1 MKQKSTTELKEIKNI
16 RADFPI
22 FNTKINGKELVY
34 LDNTA
39 TTQKPKQVLDA
50 EREYYSTT
58 NANVHRGVYTLAENA
73 TIEFEA
79 ARGKVAQFIGAKT
92 QEVIFTNGTT
102 ASLNMVARM
111 LEMQIHEGDE
121 IVISILEHHSNFVV
135 WQQLALRRKAVLKI
149 IPLDNDYQ
157 LDMMAAAKLITG
169 RTKVVACTYVSNV
182 LGVVTP
188 VVEIVRLAKKVGAYT
203 IIDGAQAVPH
213 LKIDV
218 TALGCDFLAF
228 SGHKMMGPTGIGV
241 LYGREELLRKL
252 EPVVF
257 GGEMVKEVTMVKT
270 SWNDIPYKFEAGTP
284 NIAGAIGLGRAVG
297 YIEALPRDEIHT
309 YLKNLCL
316 YAIAEM
322 KKMKRI
328 TMYGI
333 DCSSRVPVIAFNVEG
348 VHAHD
353 VAEILNREG
362 VCIRA
367 GHHCAMPLHTA
378 LGIQASAR
386 LSLYVYNTKKDVD
399 TFLGGLKRVREVFV

>member
-1 MKQKSTTELKEIKNI
+1 MKRIQVEKKKNADDV

-22 FNTKINGKELVY
+22 FKTKIKGKELVY

-39 TTQKPKQVLDA
+39 TTQKPKQVIDA
-50 EREYYSTT
+50 EVNYYCTT

-73 TIEFEA
+73 TIEYEN
-79 ARGKVAQFIGAKT
+79 ARGKVAHFIGAKT
-92 QEVIFTNGTT
+92 QEVIFTSGTT
-102 ASLNMVARM
+102 MGLNMAAWM
-111 LEMQIHEGDE
+111 LESQIMAGDE
-121 IVISILEHHSNFVV
+121 IVVSIMEHHSNFVP

-149 IPLDNDYQ
+149 IPLTADYQ
-157 LDMMAAAKLITG
+157 LDMAAGARLITA

-182 LGVVTP
+182 LGVINP
-188 VVEIVRLAKKVGAYT
+188 IVELVALAKKVGAYMV
-203 IIDGAQAVPH
+203 IDGAQAAPH

-218 TALGCDFLAF
+218 RELGCDFLAF

-241 LYGREELLRKL
+241 LYGREELLRTL

-257 GGEMVKEVTMVKT
+257 GGEMVKEVAVVKT

-284 NIAGAIGLGRAVG
+284 NIAGAIGLGKVVE
-297 YIEALPRDEIHT
+297 YMQSLPMDDIHEQ
-309 YLKNLCL
+309 LQELFL
-316 YAIAEM
+316 YALDEM
-322 KKMKRI
+322 RKMKGI
-328 TMYGI
+328 TIYG
-333 DCSSRVPVIAFNVEG
+333 STRSLRVPVIAFNIEG

-353 VAEILNREG
+353 AAEILNRDG

-386 LSLYVYNTKKDVD
+386 MSLYIYNTKKDVD
-399 TFLGGLKRVREVFV
+399 TFLKGLRKVQKVFC